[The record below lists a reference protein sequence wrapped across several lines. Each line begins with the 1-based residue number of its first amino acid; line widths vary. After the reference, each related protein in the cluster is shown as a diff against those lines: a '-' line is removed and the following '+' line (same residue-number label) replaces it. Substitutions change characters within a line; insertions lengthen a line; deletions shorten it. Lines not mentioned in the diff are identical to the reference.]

1 MNSDPNPKDRVFLN
15 RYYTEA
21 ENERQT
27 YDLVIPADARGSAG
41 LVLCIHGGGW
51 IEGDKS
57 SYKEDIVRISREKRI
72 AAAAMNYRFV
82 SASVCFGDILDDITA
97 ALAAIKAAGMDC
109 GVDFDRVLLT
119 GISAGGHLS
128 LLYACARKN
137 EAPILPV
144 CVAELCGPSDLEDG
158 FYYSE
163 ENSIIRAVGSDWF
176 REIIG
181 HGIGQKIPSGD
192 IGPARPA
199 MKKYSPLNYVD
210 KDTVPTIFG
219 HGDRDDVVPY
229 KNALDLDK
237 KLTGYGAE
245 HVFVTFPDS
254 GHGCEDRE
262 TMSGFM
268 KLFLESV
275 EKYLC

>member
-1 MNSDPNPKDRVFLN
+1 MNSQPEDNVFLN

-27 YDLVIPADARGSAG
+27 YDLVIPANARGSAG

-57 SYKEDIVRISREKRI
+57 SYKEDIIRISKEKHI

-97 ALAAIKAAGMDC
+97 ALSAIRADGKSC
-109 GVDFDRVLLT
+109 GVSFDRVLLT

-128 LLYACARKN
+128 LLYAYVRKD
-137 EAPILPV
+137 EAPIRPV
-144 CVAELCGPSDLEDG
+144 CVAELCGPSDFEDS
-158 FYYSE
+158 FYYSGD
-163 ENSIIRAVGSDWF
+163 NSIVRAVGAEWF

-181 HGIGQKIPSGD
+181 HGLGQKIPSGD

-199 MKKYSPLNYVD
+199 MKKYSPVNHVD

-219 HGDRDDVVPY
+219 HGERDEIVPY

-237 KLTGYGAE
+237 KLTGAGVE
-245 HVFVTFPDS
+245 HAFVTFPDS
-254 GHGCEDRE
+254 GHGCEDKGA
-262 TMSGFM
+262 MSGFM
-268 KLFLESV
+268 KLFMECV
-275 EKYLC
+275 EKYLK